1 MTRKRVMINGK
12 EFLIE
17 ALSPSVVKV
26 EHKEQVGWI
35 GISKDCDV
43 NSPFAFQF
51 RETESLD
58 EGVGTNITASST
70 PRTALICMA
79 FHLTQAQQKEESL
92 RINPEARR
100 GMARWQL
107 HEYLE
112 GLEDGAEL

>member
-1 MTRKRVMINGK
+1 MSTVP
-12 EFLIE
+12 LH
-17 ALSPSVVKV
+17 S
-26 EHKEQVGWI
+26 
-35 GISKDCDV
+35 
-43 NSPFAFQF
+43 QF
-51 RETESLD
+51 REPESLD

-70 PRTALICMA
+70 PRTAVICMA

-100 GMARWQL
+100 GMARLQL